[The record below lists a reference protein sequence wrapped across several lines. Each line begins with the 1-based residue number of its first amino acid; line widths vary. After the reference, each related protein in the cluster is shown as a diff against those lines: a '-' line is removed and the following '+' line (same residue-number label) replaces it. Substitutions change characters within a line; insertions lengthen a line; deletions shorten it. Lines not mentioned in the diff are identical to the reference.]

1 MKEEN
6 KKVFEEE
13 QRERDELRDNGNTL
27 LSYVEMGMTNVI
39 RNKIPDL
46 AGLSDDEIRTA
57 AKRMV
62 RIAVSPHP
70 LAGYWDS
77 HGRIIKDGLYR
88 AP

>member
-57 AKRMV
+57 AERMV
-62 RIAVSPHP
+62 RIADSPHP

-77 HGRIIKDGLYR
+77 HGRILKNGE
-88 AP
+88 

>member
-13 QRERDELRDNGNTL
+13 QKERDKLRKDGNTL
-27 LSYVEMGMTNVI
+27 LRNMEMGMTNAT
-39 RNKIPDL
+39 RNQFPDL
-46 AGLSDDEIRTA
+46 AGKSDDEIRTA

-62 RIAVSPHP
+62 RIADSPHP

-77 HGRIIKDGLYR
+77 HGRIIKDGE
-88 AP
+88 